1 MAKRVLVVEDD
12 LLNRMLFCAWLEGG
26 RFEVEP
32 VADGKEVLDKARTF
46 GPDLIIMD
54 IQLPNVSGVQLIES
68 LRADPKLH
76 EIPVLAVTGYVGKGE
91 ERRVR
96 TAGARDFLPKP
107 VTNKVFV
114 AAVERLLSAPA
125 NGSGDGNASRKGR
138 SSSVPPSGSLP
149 S

>member
-68 LRADPKLH
+68 LQADPGLH

-114 AAVERLLSAPA
+114 EAVERLLSPPA
-125 NGSGDGNASRKGR
+125 SGNGRATRKRR
-138 SSSVPPSGSLP
+138 SSAPRGSATA
-149 S
+149 